1 MSQTVKNIKKL
12 VKSVIKLEY
21 RGNRIIPCVHI
32 RLSSKEERYLHF
44 RLPVSINRRKIYDV
58 LYAKE
63 AVQPNKL
70 VCDNYMGKG
79 YGCNPKYVVDKLLEK
94 YPGKLDIVWIISK
107 EEKRENFPEGVR
119 LVPYGSKEAKRE
131 YATAKV
137 WLSNYHKVSYIR
149 RGMYRKHDQYFIQ
162 MWHGSLGIKKI
173 ENNVP
178 LLADND
184 DWLTVAKESSE
195 MTTHWISN
203 STFETEVYRQAFWGV
218 KNVLEYGHP
227 RNDILIN
234 GDAAVVEKVKK
245 HFGIEGKKVVLYAPT
260 FREDYRLDCYKIDY
274 AGLKQAF
281 ERKFGGEWVFVV
293 RLHPRVRQF
302 SHQIMPSTDYVFDG
316 TFYPD
321 IQELILSA
329 DSMIT
334 DYSSCIFDFLLTR
347 RPGFIFATDIADY
360 NTERGFYYPLE
371 STPFPVATDNDML
384 MENVRNMDME
394 KYNVRTDAF
403 LQEKGCMEDGN
414 ASERVADLIMK
425 LVDCWQ

>member
-1 MSQTVKNIKKL
+1 MSQVVSIIKKIVKN
-12 VKSVIKLEY
+12 VIKLEY
-21 RGNRIIPCVHI
+21 RDNRIIPCVHI
-32 RLSSKEERYLHF
+32 RLSSKENRYLHF
-44 RLPVSINRRKIYDV
+44 RLPVSINRRKLYDIR
-58 LYAKE
+58 YAKE
-63 AVQPNKL
+63 TVQPDKV

-94 YPGKLDIVWIISK
+94 YPGKLDIVWIISQ
-107 EEKRENFPEGVR
+107 EEKKENFPENVR

-131 YATAKV
+131 YASAKV

-149 RGMYRKHDQYFIQ
+149 RGMYRKHDQFFIQ

-203 STFETEVYRQAFWGV
+203 STFETEIYKQAFWGV

-234 GDAAVVEKVKK
+234 GDMAVVEKVKK
-245 HFGIEGKKVVLYAPT
+245 LFGIEGKKVMLYAPT
-260 FREDYRLDCYKIDY
+260 FREDYRMDCYRIDY
-274 AGLKQAF
+274 ARLKQ
-281 ERKFGGEWVFVV
+281 ELENRFGGEWIFVV
-293 RLHPRVRQF
+293 RLHPRVRAY
-302 SHQIMPSTDYVFDG
+302 SSQILPAVNYIVDG

-321 IQELILSA
+321 IQELILMA

-347 RPGFIFATDIADY
+347 RPGFIFATDIEAY
-360 NTERGFYYPLE
+360 NTERGFYYSLE
-371 STPFPVATDNDML
+371 STPFPIATDNNIL
-384 MENVRNMDME
+384 MENVRNFDVQE
-394 KYNVRTDAF
+394 YTVRTEAF
-403 LQEKGCMEDGN
+403 LQEKGCIEDGN
-414 ASERVADLIMK
+414 ASERVADLIMS
-425 LVDCWQ
+425 LMNLR